1 MNAYYLELEDL
12 TDDEGHDQDPTGR
25 LMFEAAL
32 IASGASSNAAPTV
45 EMIKALGFELNLMP
59 ACASLADDDIPF

>member
-12 TDDEGHDQDPTGR
+12 TDDEGHDPDPTGH

-32 IASGASSNAAPTV
+32 IASGASNAAPTV
-45 EMIKALGFELNLMP
+45 EMIKALLFELNLMP
-59 ACASLADDDIPF
+59 ACASPADEDIPF